1 MIAMVHKERERV
13 EDTGYE
19 FGELVKP
26 HVTYKGKKRWSIVI
40 GAGVATMVLAIVVSD
55 SKSVRLK
62 TDLRLGLSYTTPTV
76 ILIVLQCCTCRH
88 H

>member
-1 MIAMVHKERERV
+1 MVQKERERV

-40 GAGVATMVLAIVVSD
+40 GAGVSTMVLAIVVSD

-76 ILIVLQCCTCRH
+76 ILIVLQCCSCRH